1 MGRIIELLRD
11 ATQIYLDENKVS
23 TSLLQRKLD
32 LGYNFAGVLVDEL
45 ESIGIISSFNHG
57 GRNLLISSMD
67 EFEEKAG
74 EYYRSLFPVANEES
88 EGEYINSYDL
98 ENEEEEKTRYEEEEN
113 NKGETI
119 VKVEEIEEYSF
130 QSSVSRGGEVLFP
143 EHIYVNDYEVT
154 WEKKSGVFS
163 KETKTIP
170 INEVTQ
176 IDIKTT
182 FLSASIVIRS
192 KGYGQIKGEHFTKS
206 DASRIKKLI
215 EKAKSERRS

>member
-1 MGRIIELLRD
+1 MGIIDLLKN
-11 ATQIYLDENKVS
+11 ATEIFLAENKVKAP
-23 TSLLQRKLD
+23 LLCRKLD
-32 LGYNFAGVLVDEL
+32 IEYSVARIIVDEL
-45 ESIGIISSFNHG
+45 ELVGIISQFNDG
-57 GRNLLISSMD
+57 GQSLLISSME
-67 EFEEKAG
+67 EFEEKVG
-74 EYYRSLFPVANEES
+74 KYYRSLFPIVR
-88 EGEYINSYDL
+88 
-98 ENEEEEKTRYEEEEN
+98 EEKEQEDTSSYVSNEIN
-113 NKGETI
+113 D
-119 VKVEEIEEYSF
+119 EEISNELDETDNEVTKIKIEEIGEHSF

-143 EHIYVNDYEVT
+143 EHIYINDFEVT